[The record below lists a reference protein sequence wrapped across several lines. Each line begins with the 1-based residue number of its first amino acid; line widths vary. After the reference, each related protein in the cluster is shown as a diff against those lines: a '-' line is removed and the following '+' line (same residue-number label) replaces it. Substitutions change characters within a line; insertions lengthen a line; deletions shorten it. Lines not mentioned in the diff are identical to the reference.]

1 MLSLRGTVSA
11 SKAHIAFGTKS
22 TPLNVGDLL
31 AGGDRFALKV
41 EGDSL
46 AASHIA
52 DGDVVVIQQQNDA
65 TDGQI
70 VAVQTE
76 NGEVSLKYY
85 HPEQGRVRLE
95 ALPSGGKSTT

>member
-11 SKAHIAFGTKS
+11 SKAHIAS
-22 TPLNVGDLL
+22 DEIDSLNVGDLL